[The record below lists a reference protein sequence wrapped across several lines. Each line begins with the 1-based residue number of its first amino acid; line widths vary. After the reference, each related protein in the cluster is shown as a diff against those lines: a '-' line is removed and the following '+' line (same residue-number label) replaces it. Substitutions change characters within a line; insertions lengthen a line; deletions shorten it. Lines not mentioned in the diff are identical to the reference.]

1 MSIFR
6 SDDPNRDFD
15 RWDAE
20 QNRLREKL
28 PVCDVCDQ
36 TIDSDYYHINGDNI
50 CADCM
55 ETYFKKEVEIE

>member
-6 SDDPNRDFD
+6 SDDPSLDFD

-20 QNRLREKL
+20 QSRFSENL
-28 PVCDVCDQ
+28 PVCAVCNQ
-36 TIDSDYYHINGDNI
+36 TIDSDYYHINDDNI

-55 ETYFKKEVEIE
+55 EMYFKKEFVNE

>member
-6 SDDPNRDFD
+6 SDDPGADFD

-20 QNRLREKL
+20 QNRMRDQF

-36 TIDSDYYHINGDNI
+36 PIHDDHYYLINSDNI
-50 CADCM
+50 CAECM
-55 ETYFKKEVEIE
+55 ETHFKKEVEI